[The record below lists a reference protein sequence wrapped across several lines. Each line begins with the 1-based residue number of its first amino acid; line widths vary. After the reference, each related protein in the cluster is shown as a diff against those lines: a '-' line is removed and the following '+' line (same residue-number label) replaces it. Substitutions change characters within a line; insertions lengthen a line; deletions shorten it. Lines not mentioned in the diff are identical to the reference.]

1 MSYENMLGMAKSN
14 GDGPDGHDNHDSQA
28 NDTNEATETTTTETT
43 TQTTEVKT
51 VKTVKP
57 TESKLEEAEN
67 QSSDFAFTVMLQG
80 YVVAASNLNDGSI
93 MPTLKASFYASGDWK
108 PGLK

>member
-1 MSYENMLGMAKSN
+1 MKIPTSKPVSGRLYSALQELR
-14 GDGPDGHDNHDSQA
+14 
-28 NDTNEATETTTTETT
+28 EAL
-43 TQTTEVKT
+43 Q
-51 VKTVKP
+51 
-57 TESKLEEAEN
+57 AEN